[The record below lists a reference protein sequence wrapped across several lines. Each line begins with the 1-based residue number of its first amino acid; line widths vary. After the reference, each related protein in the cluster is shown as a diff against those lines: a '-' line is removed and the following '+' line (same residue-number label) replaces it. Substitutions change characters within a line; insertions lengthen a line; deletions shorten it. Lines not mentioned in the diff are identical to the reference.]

1 MIPFHEFMSDAAIQ
15 ENKASS
21 WITANKADFIALH
34 EDDWEPA
41 IYAEAW
47 KLFGKLEPILVE
59 RSLNIDDI
67 AAWFNK
73 QMHGS
78 EYKLAFEALLDVM
91 KRKAVENKGK
101 HDIFYYASKV
111 AKSYRNVDGREL
123 AKMYQDAVSESEAV
137 ANTTGGVATSDS
149 PFKVGKVA
157 GCDCIEV
164 DHDTYVKCKF
174 GKKPYARWSG
184 YVEDEKLRTFVQK
197 HYSKSKSLMI
207 VNAETGGASYFR
219 R

>member
-1 MIPFHEFMSDAAIQ
+1 MIPFNEFASTAAI
-15 ENKASS
+15 EEAKVETWMINK
-21 WITANKADFIALH
+21 KAEFKHIY
-34 EDDWEPA
+34 EDDWETA
-41 IYAEAW
+41 LLAHAW
-47 KLFGKLEPILVE
+47 KLFGKPEVIEE
-59 RSLNIDDI
+59 RNMNISDI
-67 AAWFNK
+67 ASWFGK
-73 QMHGS
+73 QVHAT
-78 EYKLAFEALLDVM
+78 EYKLAIKDLVELI
-91 KRKAVENKGK
+91 KRKEVENKGK

-123 AKMYQDAVSESEAV
+123 AKMYQSAVTESEAV
-137 ANTTGGVATSDS
+137 ANTTAGVAVADS

-164 DHDTYVKCKF
+164 DHETYVKCKF

>member
-1 MIPFHEFMSDAAIQ
+1 MIPFNEFASAAAI
-15 ENKASS
+15 EEAKVEAWMINK
-21 WITANKADFIALH
+21 KAEFRHIY
-34 EDDWEPA
+34 EDDWETA
-41 IYAEAW
+41 LLAHAW
-47 KLFGKLEPILVE
+47 KLFGKPEVIEE
-59 RSLNIDDI
+59 RNMSIEDV
-67 AAWFNK
+67 AKWFGK

-78 EYKLAFEALLDVM
+78 EYQMALNDLVELI
-91 KRKAVENKGK
+91 KRKGSENKGK

-111 AKSYRNVDGREL
+111 AKSYRNIDGRQL
-123 AKMYQDAVSESEAV
+123 AKMYQETITESEAA
-137 ANTTGGVATSDS
+137 ANTTAGVAAADA

-184 YVEDEKLRTFVQK
+184 YVEDERLRTFVQK